1 MSKMSAKQVM
11 SSQCLCMNKV
21 TFLLKLNYQ
30 VLLLN
35 DTIIK
40 LFKQK
45 KNAYMTEGFFCKL
58 KRNIEHWTHFSTW
71 NLGRQVKQTSLH
83 AYLCIYSK

>member
-1 MSKMSAKQVM
+1 MLKMSAQQVM

-21 TFLLKLNYQ
+21 NFLLKLNYQ

-35 DTIIK
+35 NTIIK

-45 KNAYMTEGFFCKL
+45 KKINAYMTEVFFCKL
-58 KRNIEHWTHFSTW
+58 KRNIEHWTVVFLILAH
-71 NLGRQVKQTSLH
+71 G
-83 AYLCIYSK
+83 I

>member
-1 MSKMSAKQVM
+1 MLKMSAQQVM

-21 TFLLKLNYQ
+21 YFLLKLNYQ

-35 DTIIK
+35 NTIIK

-45 KNAYMTEGFFCKL
+45 KKINAYMTEVFFL
-58 KRNIEHWTHFSTW
+58 
-71 NLGRQVKQTSLH
+71 
-83 AYLCIYSK
+83 

>member
-1 MSKMSAKQVM
+1 MSKMSAQQVM

-45 KNAYMTEGFFCKL
+45 KNKCLYDRAFFFCKL
-58 KRNIEHWTHFSTW
+58 KRNIEHWTVVF
-71 NLGRQVKQTSLH
+71 LIL
-83 AYLCIYSK
+83 AYWKYVSVAVYLFE

>member
-1 MSKMSAKQVM
+1 MLKMSAQQVM

-21 TFLLKLNYQ
+21 NFLLKLNYQ

-35 DTIIK
+35 NTIIK

-45 KNAYMTEGFFCKL
+45 KNQCLYDRGFFFCKL
-58 KRNIEHWTHFSTW
+58 KRNIEHWTVVFLILAH
-71 NLGRQVKQTSLH
+71 G
-83 AYLCIYSK
+83 I